1 MSAADRLAQA
11 EQTLRRAEAH
21 RRKLL
26 VIKTAE
32 QEIPSIWDTGQVTM
46 TRLAKDYGIS
56 PMTVR
61 RILVDNGRAVHRFRK
76 LTHEEKAEVVALL
89 KRGESPENLAEV
101 YKCSKAT
108 IRRVGLEAGALRKG
122 QRKPRRSDAEYEL
135 ILAFD
140 EEARARFNGAGLY
153 NLGLGLRAWQLKK
166 RTEAAAERKAAD
178 GAGPEDLGDWDT
190 PEEGEE
196 QAVTHWEPDPSV
208 QQWTHNDVVAATP
221 PSPDRPGPHETPTVI
236 GDGLPEEDAPAV
248 VGPHAPGGT
257 SY

>member
-1 MSAADRLAQA
+1 MSATDRLAQA
-11 EQTLRRAEAH
+11 EETLRRAEAH

-26 VIKTAE
+26 QIKTAE
-32 QEIPSIWDTGQVTM
+32 QEIPSLWDTNQVTM
-46 TRLAKDYGIS
+46 ARLAKDYGIS

-76 LTHEEKAEVVALL
+76 LTHEEKAEVVGLL
-89 KRGESPENLAEV
+89 KRGESPEHLAEV
-101 YKCSKAT
+101 YQCSKAT

-122 QRKPRRSDAEYEL
+122 QRKPRRSDAEYAL

-166 RTEAAAERKAAD
+166 RGEAEAERKAEA
-178 GAGPEDLGDWDT
+178 GAGPEDMGDWNV
-190 PEEGEE
+190 PEEDETPSTVPARPE
-196 QAVTHWEPDPSV
+196 PSEWTPDPSV
-208 QQWTHNDVVAATP
+208 KQWAPNPTSPP
-221 PSPDRPGPHETPTVI
+221 PSEVPTVI
-236 GDGLPEEDAPAV
+236 GDGDPNEDAPAV